1 MHTEIA
7 CFFLCAYLATVAAA
21 AGFAADPSIDVS
33 AIYAA
38 SHASAVAKTDII
50 VSFPASTGGEEN
62 VQIHGDWLNLDGV
75 SAYYFTAGEGISFPL
90 LNPLNVRSDMDVDCD
105 GVDFQCSGNPD
116 GQSETSFGALDAASV
131 PWYVIPQT
139 FWDAHRDIKPNALG
153 AVICDG
159 KMFYGIFGDT
169 NGDDPE
175 VIGEASLV
183 LAQACFPDENL
194 GGDNGHTPLD
204 VLYII
209 FGSKVPSGVGK
220 EKIDIDALKT
230 LGDEQVQLLATALGG
245 SGSDNST
252 ITNP

>member
-1 MHTEIA
+1 MHTKIA

-33 AIYAA
+33 TIYTA
-38 SHASAVAKTDII
+38 SQAGAVAKTDIL
-50 VSFPASTGGEEN
+50 VSFPASSGDEKN

-75 SAYYFTAGEGISFPL
+75 SAYYFTA
-90 LNPLNVRSDMDVDCD
+90 DMDVDCD

-139 FWDAHRDIKPNALG
+139 FWDAHQDIKPNALG

-194 GGDNGHTPLD
+194 GGDNGHTLLD

-220 EKIDIDALKT
+220 EKIDIGALKT
-230 LGDEQVQLLATALGG
+230 LGDEQVQLLEAALGG
-245 SGSDNST
+245 NGSANST

>member
-1 MHTEIA
+1 MHTKIA
-7 CFFLCAYLATVAAA
+7 SFSLCACLATVAAA

-38 SHASAVAKTDII
+38 SLTSAVAKTDVI
-50 VSFPASTGGEEN
+50 VSFPATSGGEN

-75 SAYYFTAGEGISFPL
+75 SAYHFTA
-90 LNPLNVRSDMDVDCD
+90 DMDVDCD

-139 FWDAHRDIKPNALG
+139 FWDAHQDIRPNALG

-169 NGDDPE
+169 NGDSPE

-183 LAQACFPDENL
+183 LAQACFPNENL

-209 FGSKVPSGVGK
+209 FGSQVPSGVGK
-220 EKIDIDALKT
+220 EKIDIGALKT
-230 LGDEQVQLLATALGG
+230 LGDEQVQLLEAALAG
-245 SGSDNST
+245 SGNANST

>member
-1 MHTEIA
+1 MHTNIA
-7 CFFLCAYLATVAAA
+7 YVFLCAYLATVAAA
-21 AGFAADPSIDVS
+21 ADFSADPSIDVS

-38 SHASAVAKTDII
+38 SLTSAVAKTDVI
-50 VSFPASTGGEEN
+50 VTFPVSSGGEN
-62 VQIHGDWLNLDGV
+62 VEIHGDWLNLDGV
-75 SAYYFTAGEGISFPL
+75 SAYHFTA
-90 LNPLNVRSDMDVDCD
+90 DMDVDCD

-131 PWYVIPQT
+131 PWYVIPQS
-139 FWDAHRDIKPNALG
+139 FWDAHQDIRPNALG
-153 AVICDG
+153 AIICDG

-183 LAQACFPDENL
+183 LAQACFPNENL
-194 GGDNGHTPLD
+194 GGDNGHSPLD

-220 EKIDIDALKT
+220 ETIDIGALKT
-230 LGDEQVQLLATALGG
+230 LGDEQVHLLEAALAG
-245 SGSDNST
+245 SGSANNT
-252 ITNP
+252 TTNP

>member
-1 MHTEIA
+1 MLHTKLA
-7 CFFLCAYLATVAAA
+7 WLFLCPCLLATAAA
-21 AGFAADPSIDVS
+21 NFAADPSIDVS
-33 AIYAA
+33 AIYTAGQA
-38 SHASAVAKTDII
+38 STLSRTGII
-50 VSFPASTGGEEN
+50 DSFPATEGDEDN
-62 VQIHGDWLNLDGV
+62 VYIQGNWLNLDGV
-75 SAYYFTAGEGISFPL
+75 SAYHFVA
-90 LNPLNVRSDMDVDCD
+90 DMDVDCD
-105 GVDFQCSGNPD
+105 GVDYQCAGNPD
-116 GQSETSFGALDAASV
+116 GQPETSFGALDASSV

-139 FWDAHRDIKPNALG
+139 FWDAHQDIKPNALG

-183 LAQACFPDENL
+183 LAQTCFPDEGL
-194 GGDNGHTPLD
+194 SGGNGHTPLD

-220 EKIDIDALKT
+220 ESIDIDALKT

-245 SGSDNST
+245 NGSANST
-252 ITNP
+252 ITIIESGN